1 MQLLGGM
8 PSARLF
14 LALCVWRLVPRREAA
29 GTDEVVFGQVGGS
42 ILLLC
47 RNVSK
52 EATEVVWFQGDPHSF
67 PPLFSSRVSFPPDVR
82 FSLVDNSSLSIT
94 ELRVQDEGNYTCREV
109 LNKTDHEHRVQLLVA
124 NPPQATPK
132 CWAETSSSGLMLQL
146 FCSWPGGYP
155 HPTLHWREEGQDL
168 ENSSWVISSTSSSDT
183 HVETLNSSHLAHRKV
198 FKCVGSH
205 VVKQEQPACT
215 VEIKLPSLESDPPQT
230 CFVGDNVTLTCRVTE
245 STPAARLSWLRDIT
259 QPEVEIQPGGRFLI
273 AQEGNVSR
281 LTIQNCSQGTD
292 GGCYV
297 CKAQNPVGLR
307 ELFVCLTVKQ
317 PVNIVGVVGAVVV
330 LSILAVLTVTG
341 VVLYYNPLL
350 CLRGAAFRN
359 ADSGDVLVLVDSED
373 DEEGKGSEEALSSCA
388 EHEAMSLVSGS
399 RAQAAH
405 LNHLME
411 GDDDELHGGVSPQ
424 QLLRRPLGEEEAR
437 AEMDSELEERLRAT
451 LRDKLRLL
459 TVSATL
465 PPSTRVLLKRRE
477 VAEVER
483 ELQNQR
489 QEFQQRMERLAQ
501 RRQQLA
507 RRQEQHWDAVLRF
520 ESFLKA
526 VAARRERAL
535 RRADEERARA
545 AAERDE
551 AARLQ
556 RELEQ
561 LLRHRERL
569 ARRLR
574 SLRPFGDYLRD
585 VLARMG
591 QFQDVPAMLG
601 HFGMLEGMRAAL
613 AREAEAGQKLVA
625 QGRAQLQRYRQDT
638 GIQLL
643 GTRNELAR
651 LHARLEVARQDVLQW
666 ESCWSHIQSTATQ
679 KTLLL
684 GQIKLAV
691 LNLFQQTTAQL
702 RIPMDR
708 AQEDTKAQ
716 LDMVLLCIQ
725 GLADI
730 CTTGTHP

>member
-1 MQLLGGM
+1 
-8 PSARLF
+8 
-14 LALCVWRLVPRREAA
+14 

-124 NPPQATPK
+124 NIPLTPLVWGLLWFDLLVGFLFITALGTHRGTACSFCLDQSPESLWLLNQHVCGSVCGRSSWERARTMPCSQLMTQCPSLAAVPRGPGHPASVSDHMLSLLIDPPQATPK

-245 STPAARLSWLRDIT
+245 STPAARLSWLRDIS

-273 AQEGNVSR
+273 AQEGNESR

-350 CLRGAAFRN
+350 CLRACCAVPRN

-373 DEEGKGSEEALSSCA
+373 DEEGKGSEE
-388 EHEAMSLVSGS
+388 
-399 RAQAAH
+399 
-405 LNHLME
+405 
-411 GDDDELHGGVSPQ
+411 
-424 QLLRRPLGEEEAR
+424 
-437 AEMDSELEERLRAT
+437 
-451 LRDKLRLL
+451 
-459 TVSATL
+459 
-465 PPSTRVLLKRRE
+465 
-477 VAEVER
+477 
-483 ELQNQR
+483 
-489 QEFQQRMERLAQ
+489 
-501 RRQQLA
+501 
-507 RRQEQHWDAVLRF
+507 
-520 ESFLKA
+520 
-526 VAARRERAL
+526 
-535 RRADEERARA
+535 
-545 AAERDE
+545 
-551 AARLQ
+551 
-556 RELEQ
+556 
-561 LLRHRERL
+561 
-569 ARRLR
+569 
-574 SLRPFGDYLRD
+574 
-585 VLARMG
+585 
-591 QFQDVPAMLG
+591 
-601 HFGMLEGMRAAL
+601 
-613 AREAEAGQKLVA
+613 
-625 QGRAQLQRYRQDT
+625 
-638 GIQLL
+638 
-643 GTRNELAR
+643 
-651 LHARLEVARQDVLQW
+651 
-666 ESCWSHIQSTATQ
+666 
-679 KTLLL
+679 
-684 GQIKLAV
+684 
-691 LNLFQQTTAQL
+691 
-702 RIPMDR
+702 
-708 AQEDTKAQ
+708 
-716 LDMVLLCIQ
+716 
-725 GLADI
+725 
-730 CTTGTHP
+730 

>member
-1 MQLLGGM
+1 
-8 PSARLF
+8 
-14 LALCVWRLVPRREAA
+14 

-124 NPPQATPK
+124 SKSSPQLSFLPSAFHILKFSPESLWLLNQHVCGSVCGRSSWERARTVPCSQVMTHPASVSDHVLSLLIDPPQATPK

-350 CLRGAAFRN
+350 CLTGRDWFLN

-373 DEEGKGSEEALSSCA
+373 DEEGKGSEE
-388 EHEAMSLVSGS
+388 
-399 RAQAAH
+399 
-405 LNHLME
+405 
-411 GDDDELHGGVSPQ
+411 
-424 QLLRRPLGEEEAR
+424 
-437 AEMDSELEERLRAT
+437 
-451 LRDKLRLL
+451 
-459 TVSATL
+459 
-465 PPSTRVLLKRRE
+465 
-477 VAEVER
+477 
-483 ELQNQR
+483 
-489 QEFQQRMERLAQ
+489 
-501 RRQQLA
+501 
-507 RRQEQHWDAVLRF
+507 
-520 ESFLKA
+520 
-526 VAARRERAL
+526 
-535 RRADEERARA
+535 
-545 AAERDE
+545 
-551 AARLQ
+551 
-556 RELEQ
+556 
-561 LLRHRERL
+561 
-569 ARRLR
+569 
-574 SLRPFGDYLRD
+574 
-585 VLARMG
+585 
-591 QFQDVPAMLG
+591 
-601 HFGMLEGMRAAL
+601 
-613 AREAEAGQKLVA
+613 
-625 QGRAQLQRYRQDT
+625 
-638 GIQLL
+638 
-643 GTRNELAR
+643 
-651 LHARLEVARQDVLQW
+651 
-666 ESCWSHIQSTATQ
+666 
-679 KTLLL
+679 
-684 GQIKLAV
+684 
-691 LNLFQQTTAQL
+691 
-702 RIPMDR
+702 
-708 AQEDTKAQ
+708 
-716 LDMVLLCIQ
+716 
-725 GLADI
+725 
-730 CTTGTHP
+730 